1 MDQDAKSRSTYQAE
15 FVQRSDARALAVDM
29 FHPESEPRRTAVIL
43 LHGGGWAAG
52 HRHAMHAYA
61 AYLAQAGFVAMAAEY
76 RLTGEAPWP
85 AQIRDVKAV
94 IRWARENATA
104 LMIDPGK
111 IVVEGFSAGG
121 HLALLAA
128 GTARLDVF
136 GETASNFAVAA
147 DVAAVISF
155 FAPPLLTR
163 EVFPVRPPPAVNLLG
178 PEGNEDVAL
187 AASPLHYVTPAF
199 PPCFLL
205 NGLNDPFMPYTLT
218 HRLFE
223 ALMAAGAPVDLHYY
237 HGQTHEFS
245 ALPSQVAPVQAEVV
259 AFIDRHVVDPAC
271 YRRENIEL
279 NVFAREPGPR
289 AAPPATK

>member
-1 MDQDAKSRSTYQAE
+1 MDQEWMPPPASQAE
-15 FVQRSDARALAVDM
+15 FVQRSDGRALAVDI
-29 FHPESEPRRTAVIL
+29 FRPESEAKRVAVIL

-52 HRHAMHAYA
+52 HRRTMHGYA
-61 AYLAQAGFVAMAAEY
+61 AYLSKAGFVAIAAEY
-76 RLTGEAPWP
+76 RLTGEAAWP
-85 AQIRDVKAV
+85 AQILDVKAV
-94 IRWARENATA
+94 IRWVRAQAGA
-104 LMIDPGK
+104 LQIDPEK

-128 GTARLDVF
+128 GTAGRDVF
-136 GETASNFAVAA
+136 GENEAAFSVAA
-147 DVAAVISF
+147 NVAAVVSF

-178 PEGNEDVAL
+178 PEGNEDIAL
-187 AASPLHYVTPAF
+187 AASPLHYVTPDF

-237 HGQTHEFS
+237 HGQTHEFC
-245 ALPSQVAPVQAEVV
+245 ALPSQIAPVQAEVV
-259 AFIDRHVVDPAC
+259 AFIDRHVTAPDF
-271 YRRENIEL
+271 YRRENL
-279 NVFAREPGPR
+279 TSNPFARGGGPGPT
-289 AAPPATK
+289 PEVSK